1 MGVDYRDQYKPE
13 HLEAFFPNEIF
24 KMCIVVLCTL
34 AILMFLVVLPI
45 LISNLGITGV
55 FHEEQPANPSV
66 TPPHIRPEW
75 YFLAVYQYLKLMPQ
89 EIFGI
94 DGKAL
99 GIFTQ
104 GIGMLTILLLPFW
117 FPLRTARIVVRDWR
131 RGILTYACM
140 LGLFVAAALSLG
152 FWQFHLESKW
162 KDLLHPMFTWPVL
175 AVVTY
180 ILVGRIAQKT
190 GFADIFR
197 WLNLFNAALLLIA
210 FQYLVFIVVLGQGL
224 AMKFSPSAAYLGCAV
239 PMLVAIGI
247 IVRFTV
253 LRVKGRDETLRRKIF
268 MAFITEGIL
277 LFAGLTL
284 WGMWPAGGIYTTE
297 HGWHH
302 EAKGLLFFV
311 LIMLA
316 ALIVLY
322 ALLVAERKII
332 NRTLSPEERDK
343 IE

>member
-1 MGVDYRDQYKPE
+1 MAVDYRDQYKPE

-34 AILMFLVVLPI
+34 AVLMFLVVLPI

-55 FHEEQPANPSV
+55 FHEDQPADPSV

-75 YFLAVYQYLKLMPQ
+75 YFLGVYQYLKLMPQ

-117 FPLRTARIVVRDWR
+117 YPLRTARVVAQDWR
-131 RGILTYACM
+131 RGILIYAGM
-140 LGLFVAAALSLG
+140 LGLFVTAAVILG
-152 FWQFHLESKW
+152 FWQIHLESKL
-162 KDLLHPMFTWPVL
+162 KELLHPMFAWPVL
-175 AVVTY
+175 AVAAY

-190 GFADIFR
+190 GFDDAFR

-210 FQYLVFIVVLGQGL
+210 FQYLTFIVVLGQGL
-224 AMKFSPSAAYLGCAV
+224 ALAFSPAASYLGCSV

-247 IVRFTV
+247 IIRFVV
-253 LRVKGRDETLRRKIF
+253 LRIKRRDDALRRKIF

-277 LFAGLTL
+277 LFVGLTL
-284 WGMWPAGGIYTTE
+284 WGMWPAGGLYTAE

-302 EAKGLLFFV
+302 EAKSLLFFV
-311 LIMLA
+311 LILLA
-316 ALIVLY
+316 ALLVLY
-322 ALLVAERKII
+322 ALLIAERKII
-332 NRTLSPEERDK
+332 NRTLSLEERDK